1 MRILLM
7 MLLLISTATFADGD
21 CKGRNNCNDGQ
32 TDPTGGG
39 SVNSQNSVE
48 STINASSTVQTTVE
62 GASQNASVSVS
73 NPDAI
78 RIRNVVSP
86 DTPNSYPTS
95 PCRIGVSAGLSLV
108 GGAVST
114 GGSVEDK
121 ECTLRETARAFKELG
136 VPQMGLYILCT
147 QSEVILGDKK
157 GKRSGIGADECIRRV
172 EQFSRIN
179 NEPEAERSHAAEVEK
194 ELEVLR
200 NELAESQYRTSLVES
215 QVAETRQMYERA
227 ATRRPAAQPQRVVT
241 EQFLTPAKRAA
252 LEELVKE
259 D

>member
-1 MRILLM
+1 MVAF
-7 MLLLISTATFADGD
+7 SDKPPHNDHDTGPPSHSNADSNANSNA
-21 CKGRNNCNDGQ
+21 R
-32 TDPTGGG
+32 GGNAN
-39 SVNSQNSVE
+39 VDAQNSVE
-48 STINASSTVQTTVE
+48 STVDASSTVRTTVE
-62 GASQNASVSVS
+62 GSSQSTNVSIT
-73 NPDAI
+73 NPDSI

-157 GKRSGIGADECIRRV
+157 GKRPGIGADECIRRV

-179 NEPEAERSHAAEVEK
+179 SQPEAERSHAAEVEK

-200 NELAESQYRTSLVES
+200 NDLAESQYRTSLVES
-215 QVAETRQMYERA
+215 QMAETRQMYERA
-227 ATRRPAAQPQRVVT
+227 ATRRHAAEQRVVT